1 VQILRLLQT
10 VDRRYLYALLLMTV
24 VLPFFLKL
32 QLPVTISP
40 ETEALYGAVEELPDR
55 SFVLLGI
62 DWAAGTRGEN
72 GPQTIAIIR
81 HLMRKHLRFGILC
94 FGDAQSKTLGE
105 EISADLSKDF
115 GYQEGRDW
123 VNFGYQVDQANY
135 LKAFVLNIQEQVK
148 VDIHSTPLG
157 QLPVMEGIKTAR
169 DIRLV
174 IEITPSTTYAPYIQ
188 FVQGPYNAN
197 LKMGMACTSVMAPEA
212 YNYFDSK
219 QFVGLVAGLTG
230 ATEYEARYAQQYD
243 PAITRGSR
251 VTRFSNSLSFA
262 HLLIIF
268 FIILGNVAMLLER
281 RARNAAVRGGR
292 P

>member
-1 VQILRLLQT
+1 VKILKLLQT
-10 VDRRYLYALLLMTV
+10 MDRRYLYALLLMTV

-32 QLPVTISP
+32 QLPVTVSP
-40 ETEALYGAVEELPDR
+40 ETEALYDAVEELPDR
-55 SFVLLGI
+55 SFVLLGV
-62 DWAAGTRGEN
+62 DWTAGTRGEN
-72 GPQTIAIIR
+72 GPQTLSIIR

-94 FGDAQSKTLGE
+94 FGDAQSKTLAE
-105 EISADLSKDF
+105 EIATDLGKQFD
-115 GYQEGRDW
+115 YQEGRDW

-135 LKAFVLNIQEQVK
+135 LKAFVLNIPEQVK
-148 VDIHSTPLG
+148 VDIQGTPLSK
-157 QLPVMEGIKTAR
+157 LPVMEGIQTAR
-169 DIRLV
+169 DIRLL
-174 IEITPSTTYAPYIQ
+174 IDITPSTTYSAYIQ
-188 FVQGPYNAN
+188 FVQGPYNTN

-230 ATEYEARYAQQYD
+230 ATEYESRYAKQYD
-243 PAITRGSR
+243 PTIMRESR

-281 RARNAAVRGGR
+281 RLQLRAGTGGR
-292 P
+292 